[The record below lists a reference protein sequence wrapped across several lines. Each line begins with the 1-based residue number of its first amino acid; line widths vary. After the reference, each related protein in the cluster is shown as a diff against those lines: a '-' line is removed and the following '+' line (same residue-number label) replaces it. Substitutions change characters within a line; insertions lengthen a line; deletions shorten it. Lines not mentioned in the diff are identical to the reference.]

1 MGKWISTVEDMVN
14 MRKKLLIVGASGFIG
29 QNLKEYLE
37 KEKDLYEIYA
47 PTRKEFDISDEQEV
61 KNQLKKQYYDVIIHA
76 VVYNPRVGSNKDA
89 SKELDKNLRMFFNFE
104 RYQSFYG
111 KMLYFG
117 SGAEFDK
124 RDEISMINEDSFGNG
139 IPETDY
145 GFYKYII
152 NKAIKNSENIYNL
165 RVFGLFG
172 KYENWRRTFISGAC
186 CKALKNIPI
195 TIRQNVYFDYMYI
208 DDFCKIVKWFIDHDV
223 RHRTY
228 NITTGKKIDLISIAG
243 MIKKISKKD
252 IPVYVCKEGLAN
264 EYSASNQ
271 RLLNEIHSFTFSPME
286 DAIQDLYIW
295 YCSRKEDIDIYSLLY
310 Q

>member
-1 MGKWISTVEDMVN
+1 
-14 MRKKLLIVGASGFIG
+14 MRKKVLMVGASGFIG
-29 QNLKEYLE
+29 QNLKEYLG
-37 KEKDLYEIYA
+37 KETDLYAIYA
-47 PTRKEFDISDEQEV
+47 PTSKEFDISDEQEV
-61 KNQLKKQYYDVIIHA
+61 KNHIIKQYYDVIIHA
-76 VVYNPRVGSNKDA
+76 AVYNPRVGYNKDA
-89 SKELDKNLRMFFNFE
+89 TKELDKNLRMFFNFE
-104 RYQSFYG
+104 RYQGFYG

-124 RDEISMINEDSFGNG
+124 RDVISMIDENSVGNG

-152 NKAIKNSENIYNL
+152 NQAIKSSENIYNL

-195 TIRQNVYFDYMYI
+195 TMRQNVYFDYMYVN
-208 DDFCKIVKWFIDHDV
+208 DFCRIIKWFIDNDV
-223 RHRTY
+223 KHKTY
-228 NITTGKKIDLISIAG
+228 NITTGKRIDLISIAE
-243 MIKKISKKD
+243 IVKKISKKN
-252 IPVYVCKEGLAN
+252 IPIYICKEGLAH

-271 RLLNEIHSFTFSPME
+271 RLLDEIHSFTFTPME
-286 DAIQDLYIW
+286 DAIQDLYSW
-295 YCSRKEDIDIYSLLY
+295 YCKQEEDIDIYSLLY